1 MEKRSH
7 LLPESIAR
15 VLRNLSLRGLG
26 VLFCAISLWMIFVLF
41 LYDPYL
47 SGVGAYGTFGEQS
60 LIGNVVGLMRYGVG
74 FIPTLFLLLCLGR
87 FGVSLFVG
95 WDEERAPE
103 YNFLRGFVTL
113 CLGSISLG
121 LISTSGTFGG
131 LAGAIVGVDFGRVF
145 GVMAMPIGIVL
156 FCLFLVMAGILLHIK
171 WHHVVD
177 AAKKSYYLLRY
188 VLSAFHIIAPIEK
201 EDDEDEEY
209 EEDEEETDED
219 DDENIEEKP
228 KRRRTPRKKI
238 AADDI
243 VEHEYELPDPE
254 LLEKSV
260 FGINVIT
267 QEFRQTAQLLQDHFV
282 EFGIF
287 GKIVGIKPG
296 PIVT

>member
-131 LAGAIVGVDFGRVF
+131 LAGAIVGVDFGYLRSHIF
-145 GVMAMPIGIVL
+145 LRGI
-156 FCLFLVMAGILLHIK
+156 
-171 WHHVVD
+171 
-177 AAKKSYYLLRY
+177 
-188 VLSAFHIIAPIEK
+188 
-201 EDDEDEEY
+201 
-209 EEDEEETDED
+209 
-219 DDENIEEKP
+219 
-228 KRRRTPRKKI
+228 
-238 AADDI
+238 
-243 VEHEYELPDPE
+243 
-254 LLEKSV
+254 
-260 FGINVIT
+260 
-267 QEFRQTAQLLQDHFV
+267 
-282 EFGIF
+282 
-287 GKIVGIKPG
+287 
-296 PIVT
+296 